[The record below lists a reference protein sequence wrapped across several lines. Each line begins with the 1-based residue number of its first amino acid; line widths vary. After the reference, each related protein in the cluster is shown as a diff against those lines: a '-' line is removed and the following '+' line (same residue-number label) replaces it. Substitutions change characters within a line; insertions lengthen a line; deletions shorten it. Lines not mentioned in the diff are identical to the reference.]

1 MSAQSTADGSAL
13 KGFSFNEFKV
23 YGIPLPVFI
32 VMAVVVCL
40 AAYLGT
46 LPTDSLGTIPLL
58 LVMGYAF
65 GIIGDKLP
73 IWKDWVGGGN
83 ILAFLAASLL
93 LMAGVIPVKYAKAIT
108 AFIDKPQG
116 VLDLFIGVLITGS
129 IISVNRKLLIRS
141 LVVYIPTILTGVFL
155 AFVFGMGVGFLCG
168 VPVKQVMFM
177 YVLPIMGGGNGAGAI
192 PLSQMWQS
200 ITGGSAKEYYS
211 VAISILTIGDI
222 ISIIFAAMLYKLS
235 KARPSL
241 SGNGELIRAAVASD
255 GAEVKKEK
263 VAITAYDIFN
273 GLFLAG
279 CFYALASI
287 IAKKLLPSI
296 GGIIIHQYAYMIIL
310 VAIFN
315 GLGVI
320 PDHMRDGAKR
330 MQKAFTD
337 HVIWI
342 ILAGVGI
349 AYTDF
354 NKLIDALN
362 LINVVI
368 AAAIVFGA
376 VLGPFLFSYLVGF
389 FPYEAAITAGL
400 CMSARGGT
408 GGVRVLSAAHLM
420 NLISYGQ
427 ISTRL
432 GGGMILVIASVLF
445 SVFGRG

>member
-1 MSAQSTADGSAL
+1 MSAQSVATQELSP
-13 KGFSFNEFKV
+13 GFSLTGFKV
-23 YGIPLPVFI
+23 YGIPLHIFLI
-32 VMAVVVCL
+32 MSFVVCL
-40 AAYLGT
+40 ATYLGT
-46 LPTDSLGTIPLL
+46 LPTNSLGVIPLL
-58 LVMGYAF
+58 LVLGYAL

-83 ILAFLAASLL
+83 IMAFLGTSVL
-93 LMAGVIPVKYAKAIT
+93 LMYGFIPAKYAKAVSS
-108 AFIDKPQG
+108 FIDKPQG

-141 LVVYIPTILTGVFL
+141 LVVYIPTILVGVAL
-155 AFVFGMGVGFLCG
+155 AFAFGMTVGFLCG

-192 PLSQMWQS
+192 PLSQMWEQ

-211 VAISILTIGDI
+211 VAISILTLGDI
-222 ISIIFAAMLYKLS
+222 VSIIAAAILYKLS
-235 KARPSL
+235 KARPEL
-241 SGNGELIRAAVASD
+241 SGNGELVRAAAATE
-255 GAEVKKEK
+255 AEAKKEK
-263 VAITAYDIFN
+263 VEITAHDIFN

-287 IAKKLLPSI
+287 IAKSPMGKI

-315 GLGVI
+315 ALGVI
-320 PDHMRDGAKR
+320 PAYMRDGAKR

-354 NKLIDALN
+354 DKLMGTLTP
-362 LINVVI
+362 INTLI

-376 VLGPFLFSYLVGF
+376 LLGPFLFSYIVGF
-389 FPYEAAITAGL
+389 FPFEAAVTAGL

-432 GGGMILVIASVLF
+432 GGGMMLVIASVLF
-445 SVFGRG
+445 SLFGRG